1 MTEGLVRA
9 SCGQI
14 SCINLMCFNKM
25 FIPMKKQVGCTDSKV
40 SGKPHCSVWLT
51 ETWEKK
57 VKYCILPV

>member
-1 MTEGLVRA
+1 
-9 SCGQI
+9 
-14 SCINLMCFNKM
+14 M

-57 VKYCILPV
+57 FKYFILPI